1 MTVDKKTTDLAA
13 TTQLRTTDQFY
24 VATNLSGTPTDKHIE
39 AKDLD
44 NMFHVEHYGDVGT
57 ADDTATIQACI
68 DAVSVTDGGPGGP
81 AVLDSRNYAYT
92 QIEIKDGVTL
102 FGNAAGVGT
111 TRGSTLSQIAGTND
125 DGIIFD
131 TSFAATDYQHYTGV
145 ENLELI
151 GVPTDTAGSGIRLV
165 HRAGESFTLRRLLIV
180 DMPGHGISL
189 EAGGTAAIVEDI
201 HCFRCGVGASAG
213 HGVNIQK
220 GGSDVWNGLWMRGI
234 SGDNNEDGLIR
245 IQGFASNE
253 ENLVIR
259 DVKSEVSVASAQPTV
274 LTLDNCLGPI
284 TLDNVSCVGS
294 QTQNS
299 FVRIVTAN
307 CRVQLRQ
314 CKNVD
319 TDFLIDDVVNTVTV
333 AATSGAGDGPIDYVY
348 NGASTPREKYRLDE
362 NGLTIGYLGVTH
374 SSANTNTIPAAS
386 DREIEVRDSAGA
398 VLGYL
403 SLHTTSW

>member
-1 MTVDKKTTDLAA
+1 MTHAVIGDLLTSIEKTFGLVSNQIDDHYATLNVKRYGAIGDGTTDD
-13 TTQLRTTDQFY
+13 TDAIQMAID
-24 VATNLSGTPTDKHIE
+24 VA
-39 AKDLD
+39 
-44 NMFHVEHYGDVGT
+44 
-57 ADDTATIQACI
+57 
-68 DAVSVTDGGPGGP
+68 SVTDSGMGGV
-81 AVLDSRNYAYT
+81 VLCPTGNYAIS
-92 QIEIKDGVTL
+92 QLEVKDGVVL
-102 FGNAAGVGT
+102 RGEVLGVGT
-111 TRGSTLSQIAGTND
+111 QRGTTLSQIAGTND
-125 DGIIFD
+125 DLIVFD

-151 GVPTDTAGSGIRLV
+151 GNAADSSGIGIRLL
-165 HRAGESFTLRRLLIV
+165 HRAGESFTLRKLLIV

-189 EAGGTAAIVEDI
+189 EGGGTAAYVEDI

-220 GGSDVWNGLWMRGI
+220 GGSDVWNSLWIRGV

-245 IQGFASNE
+245 VQGFSSAE
-253 ENLVIR
+253 ENLIIR

-274 LTLDNCLGPI
+274 LTIENCLGPI
-284 TLDNVSCVGS
+284 TLENVSAVGS

-299 FVRIVTAN
+299 ICRILTTN
-307 CRVQLRQ
+307 CRVQLKQ
-314 CKNVD
+314 IKNVD

-333 AATSGAGDGPIDYVY
+333 AATSGFGDGPIDYVY

-362 NGLTIGYLGVTH
+362 TGLTVGYLAVTH